1 MIGKMFRTKTRIV
14 MLIVSL
20 SMLAVTAHKMV
31 AHAFPGSGF
40 AITKSD
46 GLIKGLPLGV
56 EFNIQM

>member
-1 MIGKMFRTKTRIV
+1 

-20 SMLAVTAHKMV
+20 SMLAVTAHTIV